1 MENQKTRRLLEQVE
15 VLIWLVDIALGF
27 FLIRAH
33 QSSQGNFWEIPT
45 EIVLGIAILSFFIY
59 LVIDGAGIKFLKKST
74 ERTVQSRITSI
85 ANLVFV
91 SGAVV
96 EAMAQGTHHFYPR
109 MGTNKWWPLLVLL
122 GITVVLGGFLLSL
135 TAIYAIRVWRDD
147 PSLEE
152 IDNGRV
158 NEIFTSVIIPAIS
171 LYGFV
176 WLILDKHR

>member
-1 MENQKTRRLLEQVE
+1 
-15 VLIWLVDIALGF
+15 
-27 FLIRAH
+27 
-33 QSSQGNFWEIPT
+33 
-45 EIVLGIAILSFFIY
+45 
-59 LVIDGAGIKFLKKST
+59 
-74 ERTVQSRITSI
+74 
-85 ANLVFV
+85 
-91 SGAVV
+91 
-96 EAMAQGTHHFYPR
+96 
-109 MGTNKWWPLLVLL
+109 
-122 GITVVLGGFLLSL
+122 VLGGFLLSL